1 MATKVTPYKNSE
13 LGKKDQV
20 EQMFDKVSTNYD
32 FLNRVLTFGIDM
44 RWRKKVVKFVGQ
56 NNPKQIL
63 DIATGTG
70 DFAIMLTKLNPEKV
84 IGLDISQGMLD
95 MGIEKIKNKKLE
107 GSIDMIQGDSE
118 NMPFEDNTFDA
129 ITVGFGVRNFEN
141 LDKGLQEIKRV
152 LKPAGVLAILETS
165 QPEKFP
171 MKQLFKLYS
180 KYIIPTVGKLFSKD
194 KNAYS
199 YLPESAAAFP
209 YGENFNNILQKNG
222 FNNATNRSLTFGIA
236 AMYTAKK

>member
-13 LGKKDQV
+13 LGKKEQV
-20 EQMFDKVSTNYD
+20 EKMFDKVSENYD
-32 FLNRVLTFGIDM
+32 FLNRVLTFGIDI
-44 RWRKKVVKFVGQ
+44 RWRKKVVKAVAK
-56 NNPKQIL
+56 NNPKKLL

-70 DFAIMLTKLNPEKV
+70 DFAIMLAELNPDKV

-95 MGIEKIKNKKLE
+95 IGIEKIKNKNLT
-107 GSIDMIQGDSE
+107 SLIDMIQGDSE

-129 ITVGFGVRNFEN
+129 ITIGFGVRNFEN
-141 LDKGLQEIKRV
+141 LDKGLQEIHRV
-152 LKPAGVLAILETS
+152 LKPKGILAILETS

-171 MKQLFKLYS
+171 MKQLFKFYS
-180 KYIIPTVGKLFSKD
+180 KYIIPTIGGLFSKD
-194 KNAYS
+194 KSAYS

-222 FNNATNRSLTFGIA
+222 FNNATNKPLTFGIA
-236 AMYTAKK
+236 SMYTAKK